1 MSYAIHKQTYS
12 GGQAYRYHVKDEA
25 GNLCYV
31 AEPTGLLLPTPTR
44 LIEFFDPDRQPVC
57 RIQPPDST
65 SWHGTKHYRICVGE
79 AAEEPYAVI
88 RECFRLVDLLL
99 LRLPRYEVQLGQ
111 HGYVVRG
118 SRYGECFYGIFRAR
132 EEESGGEDQ
141 DQASGE
147 GVDEER
153 AGGETTESQATAAA
167 DEETAHPTEIRVGQ
181 IRRPKAG
188 PSYVVETDAAPLRQ
202 ALIVLAALVILI
214 DIELNA

>member
-12 GGQAYRYHVKDEA
+12 GGQAYRYHVTDEA

-44 LIEFFDPDRQPVC
+44 LIEFFDPDHQPVC
-57 RIQPPDST
+57 RIQPPDSA
-65 SWHGTKHYRICVGE
+65 SWHGVKHYRICVGE
-79 AAEEPYAVI
+79 ATEEPYAVI

-111 HGYVVRG
+111 YGYVVRG
-118 SRYGECFYGIFRAR
+118 SRYGESFYGIFRAR
-132 EEESGGEDQ
+132 EGESGGEDQ
-141 DQASGE
+141 DQASGG
-147 GVDEER
+147 GVDEEP
-153 AGGETTESQATAAA
+153 AGGETTPSEATAA
-167 DEETAHPTEIRVGQ
+167 DEETARPTEIRVGQ